1 MALLRNPLTRFES
14 NFHMRVALGNYPS
27 NESASSVVS
36 PQVDEFINAIVKK
49 KITLESIASSWEDFR
64 CLFNPSRNLI
74 FEGLYYVH
82 LMTWL
87 CNFPP
92 ENILILNSEEFF
104 EENTQNVVI
113 NFHFLVFL
121 L

>member
-1 MALLRNPLTRFES
+1 
-14 NFHMRVALGNYPS
+14 MRVALGNYPS
-27 NESASSVVS
+27 NKSASSVVN
-36 PQVDEFINAIVKK
+36 PQVDEFINALVKK
-49 KITLESIASSWEDFR
+49 KITLENIASSWEDFR
-64 CLFNPSRNLI
+64 CLFNPTRNLI

-104 EENTQNVVI
+104 ENTQCSKCSYFISWSFSSEYQAGRSN
-113 NFHFLVFL
+113 HL
-121 L
+121 